1 MRPMRQL
8 LLDLLAPAT
17 PPAPPNDSQPER
29 PFALVPTAQAAIE
42 EIAKHPPAPT
52 GPPLALPDAL
62 APVRFAHPRASR
74 EIVLGHA
81 RVAYE
86 FKRGQRRTIGFAVSA
101 EGLSVSAPRLA
112 PLAAVEA
119 ALRDKARWIVAKL
132 AQAQE
137 RQQRLQAMRI
147 DWRAGSH
154 LPYLGAPLT
163 LVLDPRQRHGPG
175 GAVLVPA
182 DAALPGSPA
191 ALHIGLPH
199 SASAEQLRD
208 VCQAWLMRQAR
219 RLFTQ
224 RLDHF
229 APQLGV
235 RWQKMSLSSASTRW
249 GSASADGAIR
259 LNWRLIHFSQP
270 LIDYVVVHELAHL
283 REMNHS
289 PRFWQTVQS
298 VMPDYAARRGQL
310 KDEAVPQW

>member
-1 MRPMRQL
+1 MRQL
-8 LLDLLAPAT
+8 LLDLLMPAAARDEAARPSWPNQ
-17 PPAPPNDSQPER
+17 PPAP
-29 PFALVPTAQAAIE
+29 AQQA
-42 EIAKHPPAPT
+42 PPAT
-52 GPPLALPDAL
+52 ETIATEPPLPLPDAL
-62 APVRFAHPRASR
+62 APAQFTHPRASR
-74 EIVLGHA
+74 HIVLGHA

-86 FKRGQRRTIGFAVSA
+86 FKRGQRRSIGFTVSA
-101 EGLSVSAPRLA
+101 DGLSVNAPRLA
-112 PLAAVEA
+112 PLGEVEA

-137 RQQRLQAMRI
+137 RQQRLQALRI
-147 DWRAGSH
+147 DWRAGAS

-182 DAALPGSPA
+182 DAAQPGGAA

-199 SASAEQLRD
+199 SATPEQLRD

-235 RWQKMSLSSASTRW
+235 RWQKMSLSSAHTRW

-259 LNWRLIHFSQP
+259 LNWRLIHFGLP
-270 LIDYVVVHELAHL
+270 IIDYVVVHELAHL

-289 PRFWQTVQS
+289 PRFWQTVES
-298 VMPDYAARRGQL
+298 VMPDYAQRRRQL
-310 KDEAVPQW
+310 KDEALPPW